1 MTVISQSL
9 IFAKTIKMISLI
21 DIKETSQ
28 IDCCQAM
35 DWIQK
40 NYTPGLPH
48 ENTPRNKTYN
58 RDTKE
63 DKRKDS
69 AIQRTIDSYVYK
81 QFPKDWR

>member
-1 MTVISQSL
+1 MTL
-9 IFAKTIKMISLI
+9 N
-21 DIKETSQ
+21 DIRNTPV

-35 DWIQK
+35 DWIEH

-69 AIQRTIDSYVYK
+69 AIQRTIDSFVYK
-81 QFPKDWR
+81 QFTKDWR